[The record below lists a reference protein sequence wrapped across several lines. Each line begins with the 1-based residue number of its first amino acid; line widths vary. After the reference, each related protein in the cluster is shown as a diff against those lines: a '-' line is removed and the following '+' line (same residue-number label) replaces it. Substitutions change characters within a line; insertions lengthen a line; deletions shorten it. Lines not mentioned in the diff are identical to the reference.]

1 MCIIGAL
8 LWSCLGGNHKILSGL
23 MFIELPF
30 ESRNKREFVPQELPQ
45 YGWRIPVDQSGL
57 LPKPLGKILAR
68 QKRTSKNR
76 KHPRKVSLLR
86 AGGRGGGVN
95 RGGFPIWTLCL
106 FLSLFIFFCD
116 FSDFS
121 GIFPTGPFPCS
132 RPINLRL
139 KVPTRNSP
147 ERFRHTMGL
156 DLSPQNWEPPS
167 LDNLRFTFSQACV

>member
-1 MCIIGAL
+1 MA
-8 LWSCLGGNHKILSGL
+8 S
-23 MFIELPF
+23 FIELPF

-45 YGWRIPVDQSGL
+45 YGWRIPMDQSGL
-57 LPKPLGKILAR
+57 LPKPLGNILAR

-76 KHPRKVSLLR
+76 KHPRKVSLSR
-86 AGGRGGGVN
+86 AGRRGGGFN
-95 RGGFPIWTLCL
+95 RGGVPDLDVL
-106 FLSLFIFFCD
+106 FVFVPFHLFCD

-147 ERFRHTMGL
+147 ERCRHTMGL
-156 DLSPQNWEPPS
+156 ELSRKIGNPS
-167 LDNLRFTFSQACV
+167 VWITSSGLPSPKLLFKCDN